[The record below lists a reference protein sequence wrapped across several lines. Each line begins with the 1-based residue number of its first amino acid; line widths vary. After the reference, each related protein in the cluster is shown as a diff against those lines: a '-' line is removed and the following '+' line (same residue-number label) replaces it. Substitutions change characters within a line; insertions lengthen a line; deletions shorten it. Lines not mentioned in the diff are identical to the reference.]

1 MIMLD
6 DSKIKQNY
14 KNIHKELLSLYEEQK
29 KDGANKRQYNR
40 YCVEDTELFES
51 FIMLRLIDDD
61 NTNLTR
67 KIHLIEV
74 YRQGYKYIRR
84 INEKLAFKQNFDE
97 DDFSFLKALEM
108 AEAYS
113 ALSLIYDDDEL
124 KIINKQF
131 KKGLEK

>member
-1 MIMLD
+1 
-6 DSKIKQNY
+6 
-14 KNIHKELLSLYEEQK
+14 
-29 KDGANKRQYNR
+29 
-40 YCVEDTELFES
+40 
-51 FIMLRLIDDD
+51 MLRLIDDD

-74 YRQGYKYIRR
+74 YRQGYKYIRK
-84 INEKLAFKQNFDE
+84 INKKLAFKQNFDE

-108 AEAYS
+108 AEVYS
-113 ALSLIYDDDEL
+113 ALSLIYDELEL